1 MTDPEVGPPVPSL
14 PGLSRELG
22 SLAFP
27 LQRVALSGDDRPF
40 TLTGA
45 RATVT
50 GGHARGVDAV
60 RAGPLQL
67 LSRLR
72 VEGAAPAG
80 SVLTPLGVE
89 RRLTVG
95 AATVLERVVVAP
107 ADAVCLFEW
116 AADGDSAA
124 TLSLSWTLPASA
136 WRRADRGLVATSPE
150 GRRVYAFSR
159 RPAELA
165 VAPAGRLRVSAR
177 LELRSGE
184 PVRLGIAGIARD
196 DDEGRVL
203 RVLGR
208 SHVVVPTRRAEAQRI
223 MDERLAVEAPAD
235 AVAGEEAGEGVGEEG
250 GDGGG
255 ALGEALAWAK
265 LGLAAASARSAG
277 GAGGAPSRSDARLV
291 LAMLA
296 SGDPGPARAMVMGQ
310 GWGPGVSATTG
321 YLLVLARYLA
331 WTGDLA
337 TVNGAWAAGAR
348 AGVEAWMAS
357 VAGGG
362 PGGRRDGVMG
372 ELVVVAE
379 EVGDEE
385 MARLLRAAE
394 GELAEGEL
402 ADESEDESED
412 ESDEP
417 VGVELEPAAG
427 GGADG
432 DLAKS
437 AALVEAVVRG
447 LLGAEP
453 DAPRGRLV
461 LRPRLPA
468 SWRRFGVRNLVV
480 GEAVVELEYDRDGGR
495 HRLTLRQARGGPPL
509 RVILEPELAGG
520 RLVGARVD
528 GEPAELDTVPVAGR
542 LRVPVQIVLDHERCV
557 EVEIEDAGA

>member
-1 MTDPEVGPPVPSL
+1 MTDPEVGPPVPAL
-14 PGLSRELG
+14 PGLFREVG
-22 SLAFP
+22 SLSFP
-27 LQRVALSGDDRPF
+27 LQRVAPAGDDRPF

-45 RATVT
+45 RARVT
-50 GGHARGVDAV
+50 GGHARGVDDV
-60 RAGPLQL
+60 RAGPLRL

-72 VEGAAPAG
+72 VEGAVPAG

-95 AATVLERVVVAP
+95 TATVVERVVVAP

-116 AADGDSAA
+116 AVDADSAV
-124 TLSLSWTLPASA
+124 TLTLSWTLPASE

-159 RPAELA
+159 RPVELDI
-165 VAPAGRLRVSAR
+165 APEAPGGSLRVSAR
-177 LELRSGE
+177 LELGPGE
-184 PVRLGIAGIARD
+184 PVRLGLAGIGRD

-235 AVAGEEAGEGVGEEG
+235 AWAGEEDGV
-250 GDGGG
+250 
-255 ALGEALAWAK
+255 LGEALAWAK
-265 LGLAAASARSAG
+265 LGLAASARSAA

-296 SGDPGPARAMVMGQ
+296 SGDPGPARAMVTAR
-310 GWGPGVSATTG
+310 GWGPDASAVTG
-321 YLLVLARYLA
+321 YLRVLAGYLA

-337 TVNGAWAAGAR
+337 TVKEAWSGAR
-348 AGVEAWMAS
+348 AGMEAWLESA
-357 VAGGG
+357 ARGGSDG
-362 PGGRRDGVMG
+362 RGGILG

-385 MARLLRAAE
+385 MARRLRAAE
-394 GELAEGEL
+394 GEGEGAPEGGL
-402 ADESEDESED
+402 EI
-412 ESDEP
+412 
-417 VGVELEPAAG
+417 EPAAG
-427 GGADG
+427 GGDDG
-432 DLAKS
+432 DLARS

-480 GEAVVELEYDRDGGR
+480 GEAVVELEYQREGGR
-495 HRLTLRQARGGPPL
+495 HRLTLRQARGGSPF

-528 GEPAELDTVPVAGR
+528 GEPAELDAVPVAGR
-542 LRVPVQIVLDHERCV
+542 LRVPVQIVLDHERSV
-557 EVEIEDAGA
+557 EVEIEDADA